1 MNGFKGLP
9 YQKALIVFIN
19 FQLNIIVGKLNVNKA
34 IIYLLSSEPCT
45 NACYPL
51 PLPQN
56 GLS

>member
-19 FQLNIIVGKLNVNKA
+19 FQLNIIVGELNANKA
-34 IIYLLSSEPCT
+34 IIYPISSDPFA

-51 PLPQN
+51 PLLQN
-56 GLS
+56 SLS